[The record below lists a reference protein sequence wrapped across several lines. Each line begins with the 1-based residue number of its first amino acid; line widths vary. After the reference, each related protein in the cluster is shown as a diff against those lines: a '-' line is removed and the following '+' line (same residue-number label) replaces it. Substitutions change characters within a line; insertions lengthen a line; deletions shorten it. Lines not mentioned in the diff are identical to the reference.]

1 MIKPMFLVLIDY
13 KLSNLSLLK
22 VCAVALSKLFFSS
35 CKFIYTVS
43 LLKTTFP
50 AKVAEPTQDKE
61 FKILVHP
68 RNDSN
73 LTAKLVS
80 LTLVTLRHRK
90 STILI
95 M

>member
-1 MIKPMFLVLIDY
+1 MFLVLIDY

-43 LLKTTFP
+43 LLKTTFH

-73 LTAKLVS
+73 LTAKLVT
-80 LTLVTLRHRK
+80 LTLTTLRQFEHPLLK
-90 STILI
+90 
-95 M
+95 